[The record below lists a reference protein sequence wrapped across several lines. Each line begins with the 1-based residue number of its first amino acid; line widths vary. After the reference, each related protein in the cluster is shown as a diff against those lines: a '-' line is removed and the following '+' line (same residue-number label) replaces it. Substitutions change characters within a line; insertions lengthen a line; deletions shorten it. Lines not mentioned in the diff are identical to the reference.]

1 MAGEVR
7 PADSPSAASRRGR
20 GDQDDPPCEC
30 SGKAPWLEDRI
41 SPMGREVS
49 LMRYRPSQARYT
61 GGGQVKYLVYRS
73 PQPLRTGHVQDRTR
87 VRRLYFPASATAI
100 TVQGPQTLPMRTG
113 RQVCG
118 VAVHYRHQLRGTTV
132 HRDQTTYPLP
142 PRWAERTKV
151 VALPQGAK
159 ELTLTDQPPKGPL
172 MAVT

>member
-1 MAGEVR
+1 
-7 PADSPSAASRRGR
+7 
-20 GDQDDPPCEC
+20 
-30 SGKAPWLEDRI
+30 
-41 SPMGREVS
+41 
-49 LMRYRPSQARYT
+49 MRYRPSQARYT

-87 VRRLYFPASATAI
+87 VRWLYFPASATAI
-100 TVQGPQTLPMRTG
+100 TVQGPQTLTMRTG
-113 RQVCG
+113 RQVYG

-159 ELTLTDQPPKGPL
+159 SSRSPTSHQKARLWLSPEAIRGEEPPCSNRMP
-172 MAVT
+172 